1 VHKLA
6 MVLVFDIYDTPTILT
21 ATNGLAIDNDVTF
34 RSHDS
39 ERDDI
44 LFKCEKVREY
54 SELSDVPG

>member
-1 VHKLA
+1 